1 MPLSRQRLL
10 QRFFNLHHCIATTH
24 AKQKRTATPPRK
36 RLSRPM
42 TSIANGGGHRRTSAG
57 TDRTAPLRM
66 VTLLVT
72 KNDLVVKTAAIRKIA
87 KRKFPTNAA
96 PGHPRLP
103 KDRPESSEGT
113 SARPEMPHRTTF
125 LANDG
130 VFDHKRAGTGQN
142 RRHLQKN
149 SFRSAGAAQLQF
161 RQPVGSVGL
170 VSLVRQI
177 R

>member
-1 MPLSRQRLL
+1 
-10 QRFFNLHHCIATTH
+10 
-24 AKQKRTATPPRK
+24 
-36 RLSRPM
+36 
-42 TSIANGGGHRRTSAG
+42 
-57 TDRTAPLRM
+57 M
-66 VTLLVT
+66 VTFLAT
-72 KNDLVVKTAAIRKIA
+72 KNDLAVKTAAIRKIA

-103 KDRPESSEGT
+103 RDCPESSEGT
-113 SARPEMPHRTTF
+113 SARLETPFREKEMPHRATF

-130 VFDHKRAGTGQN
+130 VFDRKRASAGQN
-142 RRHLQKN
+142 NRHLQKQLPV
-149 SFRSAGAAQLQF
+149 SREQAQPQS